1 LVISIFI
8 NREKCYKPEI
18 LFADEANVKE
28 FSITVEAVVD
38 SVIVVL
44 DSEDVKIVVVDNS
57 SSSTSDGSSST
68 RILVI
73 FSNV

>member
-1 LVISIFI
+1 MVISIFI

-44 DSEDVKIVVVDNS
+44 DSEDVKIV
-57 SSSTSDGSSST
+57 
-68 RILVI
+68 LH
-73 FSNV
+73 